1 MSRWSRVLAIL
12 LLCGIVAPV
21 CGIAHGQNQRPA
33 TPLVL
38 DGNTLPDK
46 LRLRLLGPVAD
57 LPTLQSFA
65 AGTYAGLWVMVGDR
79 LNGLHTFTD
88 DPLKNFPRRVVGAGR
103 HRVAA
108 RVWIATP

>member
-12 LLCGIVAPV
+12 LPCGIAASV
-21 CGIAHGQNQRPA
+21 CGIAHAQNQRPG

-38 DGNTLPDK
+38 DGNIQPDK

-65 AGTYAGLWVMVGDR
+65 AGTYAGLWVMVGGR

-88 DPLKNFPRRVVGAGR
+88 DSLKNFPRRAVGSGQ

-108 RVWIATP
+108 RVWTATP